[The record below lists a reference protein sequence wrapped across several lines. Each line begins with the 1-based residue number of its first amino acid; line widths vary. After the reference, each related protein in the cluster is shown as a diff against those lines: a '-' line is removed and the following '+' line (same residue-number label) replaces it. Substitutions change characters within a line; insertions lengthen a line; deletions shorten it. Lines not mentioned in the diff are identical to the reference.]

1 MSQSQGL
8 QLAVIPSS
16 LSSQAYQ
23 GDLGLD
29 ESLMSDSFY
38 HTLREARIAEV
49 KEELDRVLSQVGKTI
64 QKNHGIFGGK
74 LPSSKRGLLDN
85 PPFMILPAINFDF
98 FREFPMEFDCRRLP
112 YIEE

>member
-49 KEELDRVLSQVGKTI
+49 KEELDRVLSG
-64 QKNHGIFGGK
+64 KNHPK
-74 LPSSKRGLLDN
+74 KPW
-85 PPFMILPAINFDF
+85 DF
-98 FREFPMEFDCRRLP
+98 WWEAALQ
-112 YIEE
+112 